1 MPLIYYGVQT
11 TDHEMIRAVCEGVSA
26 RCGGLLAIG
35 GTTWLLLV
43 GATDRYTTS
52 HRLDTSDFY

>member
-1 MPLIYYGVQT
+1 
-11 TDHEMIRAVCEGVSA
+11 VCEGVSA